1 MKAAE
6 IEAKSASLQMK
17 IWKESIAAS
26 NKSENISASVL
37 LLPAAC
43 LTVGRAG
50 RRIKVATR
58 LLK

>member
-43 LTVGRAG
+43 LTPACR
-50 RRIKVATR
+50 
-58 LLK
+58 